1 MKPFFE
7 SDETDK
13 DCAAI
18 IPFSSVAYLFITDS
32 YSLKIFHSTSTDEQ
46 TVISYDDEDTLTSQL
61 NDYKAYLEDQYH
73 ANHLN

>member
-7 SDETDK
+7 SDETGSDY
-13 DCAAI
+13 AAI

-32 YSLKIFHSTSTDEQ
+32 YSLKIFHNMFTNEQ

-61 NDYKAYLEDQYH
+61 NAYKAYLEDQYH